1 MASSMRARVSCLLDA
16 VIAHSPKSNSLCKGT
31 CSTGTGILNGGIR
44 HRAVSHVASR
54 QSPVSAN
61 THNSLKKMC
70 GPVYQ
75 QCSHL
80 TTGRP
85 DLALMHKTGTVEGI
99 QVQTPS
105 DSAGL
110 DLEEMF
116 SDIKR
121 ELKSQYD
128 LDEISKY
135 YFDGQG
141 KAVRPLITVL
151 MSRAINY
158 HLHGEARLYESQL
171 QIAKI
176 TEMIHTA
183 SLVHDDV
190 IDDADTRRG
199 KPSVNSLYGQRKA
212 VMAGDYILSVASAM
226 LARVR
231 NEEVIVILSK
241 VLADLV
247 QGEFMQLGSKENENE
262 RFAHYLKKSFKK
274 TASLFAYSCK
284 SVAVL
289 SGADEKLQE
298 IAFQYGRNVGITLQ
312 LVDDLLDFVSSAS
325 VLGKP
330 AAADL
335 KHGIST
341 APVLFACEKFPELNP
356 MIMRRFQEPGDVE
369 RALEFVHKSDGL
381 EQTHFLAR
389 QHCQECVRII
399 KSLTPSV
406 EQKALIS
413 ITDKVLNRVK

>member
-1 MASSMRARVSCLLDA
+1 M
-16 VIAHSPKSNSLCKGT
+16 K
-31 CSTGTGILNGGIR
+31 
-44 HRAVSHVASR
+44 ASR
-54 QSPVSAN
+54 QSPVSSN
-61 THNSLKKMC
+61 TPNHLKTIC

-75 QCSHL
+75 QCSHF
-80 TTGRP
+80 TTTRP
-85 DLALMHKTGTVEGI
+85 DLALMHQPGTLDGHH
-99 QVQTPS
+99 VQKPS
-105 DSAGL
+105 DPAGL

-116 SDIKR
+116 FDIKK

-128 LDEISKY
+128 IEEIAKY

-151 MSRAINY
+151 MSRAIN
-158 HLHGEARLYESQL
+158 HHVHGDGRLYESQL

-190 IDDADTRRG
+190 IDDADIRRG
-199 KPSVNSLYGQRKA
+199 KTSVNFLYGQRKA

-226 LARVR
+226 LARIR
-231 NEEVIVILSK
+231 NEEVIVILSQ

-247 QGEFMQLGSKENENE
+247 QGEFMQLGSKENENA

-274 TASLFAYSCK
+274 TASLFAHSCK

-289 SGADEKLQE
+289 SGADETMQE
-298 IAFQYGRNVGITLQ
+298 IAFQYGRNIGLTLQ
-312 LVDDLLDFVSSAS
+312 IVDDLLDFVSSSS

-335 KHGIST
+335 KLGLAT

-369 RALEFVHKSDGL
+369 RTLELVHKSDGL
-381 EQTHFLAR
+381 EQTHYLAQ
-389 QHCQECVRII
+389 QHYQECLRII
-399 KSLTPSV
+399 KSITPSV
-406 EQKALIS
+406 EQKALVTIAGK
-413 ITDKVLNRVK
+413 ILNRVK